1 MEIAIGV
8 HIRIL
13 QISTHAGQEYLGFVV
28 GPSQNAGEERQRVG
42 LHGHQKGTQ
51 VVPADLFLDGI
62 PRPTARRDLCEIYH
76 QYMQAN
82 PN

>member
-13 QISTHAGQEYLGFVV
+13 QVSTHASQEHLGFVV
-28 GPSQNAGEERQRVG
+28 GPSQDAGEERQRVG

-51 VVPADLFLDGI
+51 IVPADLFLDGV
-62 PRPTARRDLCEIYH
+62 PRPSAGGDLCVYL
-76 QYMQAN
+76 
-82 PN
+82 